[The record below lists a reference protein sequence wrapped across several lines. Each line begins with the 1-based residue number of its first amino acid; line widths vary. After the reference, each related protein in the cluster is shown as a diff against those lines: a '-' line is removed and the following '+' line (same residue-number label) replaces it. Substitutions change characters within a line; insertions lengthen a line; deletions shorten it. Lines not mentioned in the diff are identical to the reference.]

1 MMKPVQ
7 GTPRPPGDAAGCERI
22 AGQYE
27 AFPFPPVYKI
37 EQEDPRRD
45 LRESFNLDL
54 GLGPRAA
61 LTPGS
66 RIWVPGCGT
75 RWAIMVALQFRDC
88 EIVASDLSAAS
99 LAF

>member
-7 GTPRPPGDAAGCERI
+7 GTPRRPGDAAGCERI

-54 GLGPRAA
+54 GL
-61 LTPGS
+61 
-66 RIWVPGCGT
+66 
-75 RWAIMVALQFRDC
+75 
-88 EIVASDLSAAS
+88 
-99 LAF
+99 